1 MGTTDRLYIIIP
13 AYNEE
18 DNIEEVVSGWH
29 YVVASINAES
39 RLCVI
44 DDGSKDNTL
53 AKLQELQDRYP
64 KLEAITKKNGGHGST
79 IYFGYKH
86 ALENGADYIFQTDS
100 DGQTLPCEIDAFWNK
115 RQNYD
120 IQIGD
125 RRGRQDGFSRIF
137 VTKIL
142 KLVVFFQFGVWSKDV
157 NTPFRLMS
165 SKSLYEI
172 IQYVPSNHNLTN
184 VLLTVFYH
192 KKNKKIKYRN
202 ITFRPRQGG
211 VNSINFKRI
220 VNIGW
225 KAVQDFANITRNRRD

>member
-1 MGTTDRLYIIIP
+1 VGTSDKLYIIIP

-18 DNIEEVVSGWH
+18 ANIEKVVCGWH
-29 YVVASINAES
+29 DVVASINSES

-53 AKLQELQDRYP
+53 VKLQELQGKYSQ
-64 KLEAITKKNGGHGST
+64 LEAITKKNGGHGST

-100 DGQTLPCEIDAFWNK
+100 DGQTMPDEISVFWEK
-115 RQNYD
+115 RKNYD
-120 IQIGD
+120 LQIGH
-125 RRGRQDGFSRIF
+125 RKGRQDGISRIF

-142 KLVVFFQFGVWSKDV
+142 KLVVFLQFGIWSKDA

-165 SKSLYEI
+165 SESLGEI
-172 IQYVPSNHNLTN
+172 IQFVPSNHNLTN

-192 KKNKKIKYRN
+192 KKGKKIKYRN
-202 ITFRPRQGG
+202 VTFRPRQGG

-220 VNIGW
+220 VGIGW
-225 KAVQDFANITRNRRD
+225 KAVQDFANIRRNRRG